1 MGKINLIATSTFGL
15 EAVVKRELKNL
26 GFEKQTVLDGSIEF
40 EAELSDIPKLN
51 INLRSADRLLLVM
64 GKFKAYSFTE
74 LFDETTKLP
83 WGDILPVDAKFIIT
97 GKSIKSALYSVP
109 DCQSIVEKAIV
120 EKLKKKYKVNWFEK
134 SGAVYKIQVAILKD
148 NVTLTI
154 DTSGAALH
162 KRGYRES
169 QVIAPL
175 KETMAA
181 AMIDLSYWNKDRL
194 LLDPC
199 CGSGTIPIEAAMIA
213 KNIAP
218 GLDRKFVSEDWEI
231 IDPSY
236 WKEARKSAFSAI
248 KTDVMPKIQASDI
261 DPHAIEIARQ
271 NAENAGVDDCI
282 EFNVRAFNKVKLSE
296 KYGVC
301 ISNPPYAERMGVLDE
316 VEQLYRD
323 MGRLF
328 RSDKTWSVYI
338 ITSHEGFEQLYG
350 RCADK
355 KRKLF
360 NGNVKIDY
368 YQYFGERP
376 PKTT

>member
-1 MGKINLIATSTFGL
+1 MDKVNLTATSTFGL

-26 GFEKQTVLDGSIEF
+26 GFEKQTVTDGAIEF
-40 EAELSDIPKLN
+40 EAKISDIPKLN
-51 INLRSADRLLLVM
+51 INLRAADRVLLVM
-64 GKFKAYSFTE
+64 GKFKAYSFEE
-74 LFDETTKLP
+74 LFENTKKLP
-83 WGDILPVDAKFIIT
+83 WGDILPIDAHFTVT
-97 GKSIKSALYSVP
+97 GKSVRSTLYSVP

-120 EKLKKKYKVNWFEK
+120 EKLKQKYKINWFEK

-148 NVTLTI
+148 TVTLTI

-162 KRGYRES
+162 KRGYREN
-169 QVIAPL
+169 QVAAPL

-181 AMIDLSYWNKDRL
+181 AMIDLSFWNPERL

-199 CGSGTIPIEAAMIA
+199 CGSGTIPIEAAMAA

-218 GLDRKFVSEDWEI
+218 GLERKFVSEDWGLIEPI
-231 IDPSY
+231 Y
-236 WKEARKSAFSAI
+236 WKNARKEAFSAI
-248 KTDVMPKIQASDI
+248 KTEVMPKITASDI
-261 DPHAIEIARQ
+261 DPRAIEIAKI
-271 NAENAGVDDCI
+271 NAENAGVDDVI
-282 EFNVRAFNKVKLSE
+282 DFAVKPFDSIKINE
-296 KYGVC
+296 HYGVC
-301 ISNPPYAERMGVLDE
+301 ISNPPYAERMGVLEE

-328 RSDKTWSVYI
+328 RTDKTWSVYI
-338 ITSHEGFEQLYG
+338 ITSHEGFERLYG
-350 RCADK
+350 KRADK

-376 PKTT
+376 PKKQ

>member
-1 MGKINLIATSTFGL
+1 MNKINLIATSTFGL

-40 EAELSDIPKLN
+40 EAEISDIPRLN

-64 GKFKAYSFTE
+64 GKFKAYSFE
-74 LFDETTKLP
+74 QLFDNTYKLP
-83 WGDILPVDAKFIIT
+83 WGDILPKDANFIVT
-97 GKSIKSALYSVP
+97 GKSIKSTLYSVP
-109 DCQSIVEKAIV
+109 DCQSIVEKAVV
-120 EKLKKKYKVNWFEK
+120 EKLKQKYKINWFEK
-134 SGAVYKIQVAILKD
+134 SGAIYKIQVAILKD
-148 NVTLTI
+148 NVTLTV

-169 QVIAPL
+169 QVIAPV

-181 AMIDLSYWNKDRL
+181 AMIDLSFWRPDRL

-199 CGSGTIPIEAAMIA
+199 CGSGTIPIEAALIA

-218 GLDRKFVSEDWEI
+218 GLDRKFVSEDWGI
-231 IDPSY
+231 IDKKY
-236 WKEARKSAFSAI
+236 WKDARKAAFSAI
-248 KTDVMPKIQASDI
+248 NNDIEVKIKASDI
-261 DPHAIEIARQ
+261 DPRAIEIAKQ
-271 NAENAGVDDCI
+271 NAENAGVDDI
-282 EFNVRAFNKVKLSE
+282 IDFDVMPFNKVRLTDN
-296 KYGVC
+296 YGVC

-323 MGRLF
+323 MGKLF
-328 RSDKTWSVYI
+328 RANKTWSVYI
-338 ITSHEGFEQLYG
+338 ITSHEGFEKLYG
-350 RCADK
+350 KRADK

-376 PKTT
+376 PRG